1 MKKINSGRIKE
12 KLEGK
17 TGSRG
22 FCGLSLL
29 FLGCV
34 CKLSAKGKA
43 YEDDLIMQ
51 LHYQECNR
59 KYKVWRFDVHLAEY
73 AC

>member
-1 MKKINSGRIKE
+1 MWISSLFTGKYMVMVHEKNHSGRIKE

-34 CKLSAKGKA
+34 CKLSAKEEG
-43 YEDDLIMQ
+43 I
-51 LHYQECNR
+51 
-59 KYKVWRFDVHLAEY
+59 
-73 AC
+73 